1 MLSIASVLQKS
12 SYDVS
17 VLDAF
22 LEGYSNDEL
31 VEKIIDINPDFVGF
45 YVLTANGSDIFRIC
59 KHLKQIR
66 SEIKIVLGKY
76 AIGSSEHFWREWRS
90 EFS

>member
-66 SEIKIVLGKY
+66 SEIKVVLGNLQASGNIRY
-76 AIGSSEHFWREWRS
+76 WIF
-90 EFS
+90 